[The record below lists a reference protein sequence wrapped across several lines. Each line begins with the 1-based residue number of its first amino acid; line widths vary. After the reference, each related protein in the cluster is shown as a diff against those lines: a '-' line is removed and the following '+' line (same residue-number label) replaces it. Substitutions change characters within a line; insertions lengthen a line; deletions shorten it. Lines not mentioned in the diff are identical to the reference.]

1 MRTAE
6 IPTES
11 LIANSPIVRP
21 EIVSTPSKKELKRAK
36 RLNKQFGGGLSEVMP
51 QGLSEQEIW
60 EDEMK
65 QKMVTTSPK
74 SNKQN
79 KKEVNS
85 QYLSRKKQKLQKKQA
100 EIQSQAEHKKEQKKS
115 CDKILQIPKTVVTL
129 QSQNR

>member
-1 MRTAE
+1 
-6 IPTES
+6 
-11 LIANSPIVRP
+11 
-21 EIVSTPSKKELKRAK
+21 
-36 RLNKQFGGGLSEVMP
+36 MP

-85 QYLSRKKQKLQKKQA
+85 QYLSRKKQKLQKNKQKFNHRQN
-100 EIQSQAEHKKEQKKS
+100 IKKQ
-115 CDKILQIPKTVVTL
+115 D
-129 QSQNR
+129 